1 MSVLWIN
8 GAEVI
13 LPLGHASPLLVHGAG
28 HVGHF
33 EVHLGQVST
42 LLVHV
47 AGHDGHCEVHL
58 VSLLGDSVD
67 LVAGHVGP
75 CEVHLV
81 PAAPSRS

>member
-1 MSVLWIN
+1 MSVPRSD

-13 LPLGHASPLLVHGAG
+13 LPLGHASP
-28 HVGHF
+28 
-33 EVHLGQVST
+33 

-75 CEVHLV
+75 CEVHLG